1 MDPCSFKGAFSLS
14 FEFMLEKVFVLHSSA
29 WDVATLLKGIRSLA
43 VEKVEDLLKAQWQV

>member
-14 FEFMLEKVFVLHSSA
+14 FELEKVFVLHSSA